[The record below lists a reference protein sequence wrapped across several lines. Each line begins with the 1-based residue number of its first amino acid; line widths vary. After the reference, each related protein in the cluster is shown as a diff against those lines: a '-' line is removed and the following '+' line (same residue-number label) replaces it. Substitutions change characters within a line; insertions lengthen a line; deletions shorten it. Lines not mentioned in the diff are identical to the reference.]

1 VVYRLALTLSSR
13 MMFLILLGLVAT
25 LSKCNGEII
34 YLNGTGGSF
43 PQNLYQQAA
52 FAYQFVQNVSFSYHG
67 DGSGVGQCNAM

>member
-1 VVYRLALTLSSR
+1 MIFLAV
-13 MMFLILLGLVAT
+13 LGLIVI
-25 LSKCNGEII
+25 LSECHAEIV

>member
-1 VVYRLALTLSSR
+1 MLRQILLAL
-13 MMFLILLGLVAT
+13 LLLV
-25 LSKCNGEII
+25 LGKCQAEIV

-43 PQNLYQQAA
+43 PQNLYQQGA